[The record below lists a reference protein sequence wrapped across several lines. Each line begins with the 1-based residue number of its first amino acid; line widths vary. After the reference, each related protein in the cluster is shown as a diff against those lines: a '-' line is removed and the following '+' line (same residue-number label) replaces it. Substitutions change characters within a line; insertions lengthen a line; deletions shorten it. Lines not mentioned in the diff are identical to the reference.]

1 MKAPVTRFEPNQ
13 RIYFERVCSVY
24 FSAVRLK
31 YLKVETIPKLEC
43 TTPQLCL

>member
-1 MKAPVTRFEPNQ
+1 MTRFESNQ